1 MKTAVYLRVSSS
13 SQTTASQ
20 EPDLKRWAKAETA
33 AGCALDWY
41 RDTFTGKTMD
51 RPGWSRLWAG
61 VLRGDYHRV
70 VVWRLD
76 RLGRTARE
84 VIPLL
89 DELQGRNVALISIRE
104 GFDLS
109 TPGGRLFAGMLAS
122 FAQYETE
129 LRSERQLAGIAA
141 AKERGVKFGRPKGQ
155 GGTPGKRIKV
165 TAEQEVLIRELKS
178 LGRAVAAIA
187 RATGLSRPTVYS
199 VLEGAGAA
207 R

>member
-20 EPDLKRWAKAETA
+20 EPDLKRWAKAEA
-33 AGCALDWY
+33 SAGVGVDWY
-41 RDTFTGKTMD
+41 RDTFTGKTLD
-51 RPGWSRLWAG
+51 RPAWSKLWAG
-61 VLRGDYHRV
+61 VLRGEYSRV

-84 VIPLL
+84 VIPML
-89 DELQGRNVALISIRE
+89 DELQRRNVALVSIRE

-129 LRSERQLAGIAA
+129 VRSERQLSGIAA
-141 AKERGVKFGRPKGQ
+141 AKERGVKFGRPKGE

-165 TAEQEVLIRELKS
+165 TPEQEKLIRDMER
-178 LGRAVAAIA
+178 GWTVAAIA

-199 VLEGAGAA
+199 VLRTGNDAVQ
-207 R
+207 